1 MSAGAL
7 GFMVLAWG
15 VIIGSCIIT
24 LSALL
29 KHSKN

>member
-1 MSAGAL
+1 MSGGAL
-7 GFMVLAWG
+7 VFMVLAWG
-15 VIIGSCIIT
+15 IIIATIAVS